1 MERLSQKEMG
11 NHKANMSSITVMY
24 FGKKHTIFSIYKLV
38 SLNQWWKKFVSEYSW
53 SLQTVMGENG
63 GKQEEHAASLK
74 AVAGVVGI
82 EATLCTCEQES
93 GNQLMYTELF
103 KQFCHHNPKCL

>member
-1 MERLSQKEMG
+1 
-11 NHKANMSSITVMY
+11 
-24 FGKKHTIFSIYKLV
+24 
-38 SLNQWWKKFVSEYSW
+38 
-53 SLQTVMGENG
+53 MGENG